1 MWKKMWGVPRTRLA
15 HLIPL
20 IHHFYWSTG
29 ALNSTPLVSPLRSP
43 PSDPHPTCVGPLAQ
57 NRYEGWVGDAKGG
70 AEALTI
76 VERTVFICKE
86 KIKNMNRGQ
95 ELGCRARQGDF
106 GGGLVEESVWLTF
119 WVVGIQG
126 RQAWWGEAGKERDG
140 GAGLSKAG
148 SKAMEP
154 LGLSKGSPDGQFPPS

>member
-1 MWKKMWGVPRTRLA
+1 
-15 HLIPL
+15 
-20 IHHFYWSTG
+20 
-29 ALNSTPLVSPLRSP
+29 
-43 PSDPHPTCVGPLAQ
+43 
-57 NRYEGWVGDAKGG
+57 
-70 AEALTI
+70 
-76 VERTVFICKE
+76 
-86 KIKNMNRGQ
+86 MNRGQ

-140 GAGLSKAG
+140 GAGLGKAG

-154 LGLSKGSPDGQFPPS
+154 LGLSKGSPDGQFPPLEGTGVQPQTSYLCTFRLESEGFPY